1 MNRPLLLVICDF
13 LLLSL
18 LALAQFDVPEP
29 IVAEPVPGRQLEEEV
44 GFDLMLLLEQSLEE
58 EADARARL
66 ESALTETRGDLD
78 LTREQLDAKELA
90 LREREEAMR
99 RREEEL
105 ARQGETLQERE
116 RELGETRQDLEAWRQ
131 RSAQLDQERERAEME
146 RRQLEEERGT
156 LVRELATTRTGE
168 SVSRER
174 IRQLEERVAER
185 EAEITRREQALL
197 EARER
202 EELLAR
208 RSRELETTVE
218 VARVERSSLE
228 ERLATVQTDV
238 EREREG
244 RRQALAT
251 TERLTEGVT
260 RLADTSDAISDEV
273 RRLRPIT
280 ANEIFERYDARKVEI
295 TFDATEQLLLGQR
308 ERRISTPTL
317 VVEDD
322 DQLFALL
329 HIDDSPFAHR
339 WSDGTVARVDGYIT
353 IGSRTFR
360 LNEIRFLT
368 ADPRIL
374 AIPLPRRL
382 LEENEWEAARLATDP
397 FHFERTVV
405 INNRDHQFGESGFRL
420 RTDGLDYVE
429 LDRRILSRIFGDF
442 GPKTGN
448 LVMTRS
454 GNLLGVV
461 VDSRHAPVLRS
472 LKTDA
477 RIRLGDAFSSAESRE
492 TLERQRAAVPRL

>member
-18 LALAQFDVPEP
+18 LALAEFDVPEA
-29 IVAEPVPGRQLEEEV
+29 VAADPLPGRQLEEEV

-58 EADARARL
+58 EAEIRARL
-66 ESALTETRGDLD
+66 ESDLTETRGDLD
-78 LTREQLDAKELA
+78 LTREELEAKEA
-90 LREREEAMR
+90 AMREREAAMQQR
-99 RREEEL
+99 AEEL
-105 ARQGETLQERE
+105 ARQREALQERD
-116 RELGETRQDLEAWRQ
+116 RELTETRQDLEAWRE
-131 RSAQLDQERERAEME
+131 RSARLDEERTQAEAE
-146 RRQLEEERGT
+146 RRRIEEERGE
-156 LVRELATTRTGE
+156 LVRELAATRTDE

-174 IRQLEERVAER
+174 IRQLEERLSER
-185 EAEITRREQALL
+185 ETEIARREEALR

-202 EELLAR
+202 EEMLAR

-218 VARVERSSLE
+218 VARVERTSLE

-238 EREREG
+238 EREREE

-251 TERLTEGVT
+251 TERLTEGVS

-280 ANEIFERYDARKVEI
+280 ANEIFEQYRARKVEI
-295 TFDATEQLLLGQR
+295 TFDATEQLLLGPR
-308 ERRISTPTL
+308 ERRVSTPTL
-317 VVEDD
+317 LVEDG

-339 WSDGTVARVDGYIT
+339 WSDGSVERVDGYIT
-353 IGSRTFR
+353 LGDRTFR
-360 LNEIRFLT
+360 LSEVRFLT

-374 AIPLPRRL
+374 AIPLPRRI
-382 LEENEWEAARLATDP
+382 LEENQWEAARLSSDP
-397 FHFERTVV
+397 FHFDRTVV
-405 INNRDHQFGESGFRL
+405 INNRDNQFGESGFRL
-420 RTDGLDYVE
+420 RPDGLNYVE

-442 GPKTGN
+442 GPSTGN

-454 GNLLGVV
+454 GDLLGVV

-472 LKTDA
+472 LDTGA
-477 RIRLGDAFSSAESRE
+477 RIRLGDHFSSSESRS
-492 TLERQRAAVPRL
+492 TLQNQRAAIPRL